1 VKPGIIK
8 TPIILAPV
16 QQIPI
21 KEYLKFADMVKVAAR
36 LEA

>member
-1 VKPGIIK
+1 VKTGIIK

-16 QQIPI
+16 PQIPT
-21 KEYLKFADMVKVAAR
+21 KEDLKLADMVKVAAR